1 MHTYNKA
8 LVVGCGRSG
17 RAAEALLRSEG
28 STVTSICQ
36 ETTPDYR
43 YEDLPFEPDVAI
55 MSPGFSLEHPWVKD
69 LIARG
74 IPLVSEL
81 ELGWSRRQCPVIAVT
96 GSNGKSTVVK
106 WIVDALA
113 HTGKVGVACGNY
125 GFPISAAVKMHEMP
139 DWLVV
144 EVSSFQLETCE
155 QLHPDIGV
163 LLNVLPN
170 HLDRHGDMETYRAL
184 KLRMFESMQPGSTA
198 ILPFG
203 FPLRQSSGQAR
214 VGKNAPEF
222 PQSWKTFGTE
232 QGADFRYEDGVVFF
246 ENQSV
251 GLRNT
256 YFSNDVLGPAAAAV
270 VAVAEAC
277 GVPQGAVTASA
288 RQFEPLPHR
297 MERVA
302 EIQGVTFIDDS
313 KATNLA
319 GMCAAL
325 RMSSGR
331 IHLIAGGRA
340 KETELSFAKDL
351 LAQQVSRLYLI
362 GEASGAMQTA
372 WADSVECL
380 SCETLERAVF
390 AAWESAEAGDTVL
403 LSPACTSFDQ
413 FRSFSERG
421 ELFAREVDRL
431 KSK

>member
-1 MHTYNKA
+1 
-8 LVVGCGRSG
+8 
-17 RAAEALLRSEG
+17 
-28 STVTSICQ
+28 
-36 ETTPDYR
+36 
-43 YEDLPFEPDVAI
+43 
-55 MSPGFSLEHPWVKD
+55 
-69 LIARG
+69 
-74 IPLVSEL
+74 
-81 ELGWSRRQCPVIAVT
+81 
-96 GSNGKSTVVK
+96 
-106 WIVDALA
+106 
-113 HTGKVGVACGNY
+113 
-125 GFPISAAVKMHEMP
+125 
-139 DWLVV
+139 
-144 EVSSFQLETCE
+144 
-155 QLHPDIGV
+155 
-163 LLNVLPN
+163 
-170 HLDRHGDMETYRAL
+170 METYRAL

-198 ILPFG
+198 ILPFR
-203 FPLRQSSGQAR
+203 FPHRQSSGQAR

-222 PQSWKTFGTE
+222 SIRLRQGASARQEGWKTFGTE
-232 QGADFRYEDGVVFF
+232 HEADFRYEDGVVFF

-431 KSK
+431 KSKQVEVAE